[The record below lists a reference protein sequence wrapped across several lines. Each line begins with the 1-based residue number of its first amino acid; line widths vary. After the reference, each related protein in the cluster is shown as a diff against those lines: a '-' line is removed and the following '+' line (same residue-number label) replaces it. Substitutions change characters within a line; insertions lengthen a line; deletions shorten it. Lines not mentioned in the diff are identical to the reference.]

1 MCCEE
6 IRTNCPE
13 GRMKVVGMKVDV
25 SRMAYEDV
33 ASVMNGVAEGV
44 EGFFREGEK
53 VFVEISV
60 ARLNVLPAV

>member
-1 MCCEE
+1 
-6 IRTNCPE
+6 
-13 GRMKVVGMKVDV
+13 MKVVGMKVDV